1 MDHCAIDVG
10 GKKSQ
15 ICVRN
20 SGGTIQFEGAWETP
34 ALGDHLRQ
42 LPRCR
47 VILETAAES
56 FRIADQARAA
66 GHEVR
71 VVPAT
76 LVRTLGVGARRTK
89 TDKRDARALSEV
101 STRIDLPSVHIPS
114 ARSREWKTM
123 AGVHDA
129 LVSCRTK
136 LINNVRGWLRGQARK
151 PRSGVAETFA
161 ERVRRLGE
169 LPVYITSAEDDRRA
183 LRGDCREREAL
194 RFSHQRRPRLQEADD
209 RAWRRAIDGTA
220 IRRRHRCGHALRQCS
235 QGRGLSR
242 ALAGGEI
249 ELRAPTAPRHHQ
261 SRVRLGEVGADP
273 GGLDSEN
280 VSVAPLQLGSC
291 SSGRRKWRNGAERG
305 LPPWRWRG
313 NSPGFSLRSGVMV
326 PNSRAADRRATQS

>member
-15 ICVRN
+15 ICVRD
-20 SGGTIQFEGAWETP
+20 SGGTIQFEGALETP

-42 LPRCR
+42 LPHCR

-123 AGVHDA
+123 TGVHDA
-129 LVSCRTK
+129 LVSC
-136 LINNVRGWLRGQARK
+136 
-151 PRSGVAETFA
+151 
-161 ERVRRLGE
+161 
-169 LPVYITSAEDDRRA
+169 
-183 LRGDCREREAL
+183 
-194 RFSHQRRPRLQEADD
+194 
-209 RAWRRAIDGTA
+209 
-220 IRRRHRCGHALRQCS
+220 
-235 QGRGLSR
+235 
-242 ALAGGEI
+242 AGI
-249 ELRAPTAPRHHQ
+249 
-261 SRVRLGEVGADP
+261 
-273 GGLDSEN
+273 
-280 VSVAPLQLGSC
+280 PLLHI
-291 SSGRRKWRNGAERG
+291 
-305 LPPWRWRG
+305 
-313 NSPGFSLRSGVMV
+313 
-326 PNSRAADRRATQS
+326 

>member
-10 GKKSQ
+10 GRKSQ
-15 ICVRN
+15 VCIRD
-20 SGGTIQFEGAWETP
+20 SSGTIRFEGALATL

-42 LPRCR
+42 LPHCR

-76 LVRTLGVGARRTK
+76 LVRTLGVGARSTK

-136 LINNVRGWLRGQARK
+136 LINNARGWLRGQARR
-151 PRSGVAETFA
+151 PRSGTAEAFT
-161 ERVRRLGE
+161 ERVRALGE
-169 LPVYITSAEDDRRA
+169 LPVFITAELNAIDALSEEIAASAKRFGA
-183 LRGDCREREAL
+183 LTNADPVCKRLMTVPGVGPSTAL
-194 RFSHQRRPRLQEADD
+194 RFVAALDVVTRFGSAHKAEAYLGLAPGEKSSSERQLRLGITKAGSSSVRWVLIQAAWILRTCCRSPAARKLQLWALEVEKRRGKGVATVALARKLAGILF
-209 RAWRRAIDGTA
+209 ALWRDGT
-220 IRRRHRCGHALRQCS
+220 
-235 QGRGLSR
+235 
-242 ALAGGEI
+242 EFK
-249 ELRAPTAPRHHQ
+249 
-261 SRVRLGEVGADP
+261 
-273 GGLDSEN
+273 
-280 VSVAPLQLGSC
+280 SC
-291 SSGRRKWRNGAERG
+291 
-305 LPPWRWRG
+305 
-313 NSPGFSLRSGVMV
+313 
-326 PNSRAADRRATQS
+326 

>member
-15 ICVRN
+15 ICVRD
-20 SGGTIQFEGAWETP
+20 SGGTIQFEGAWETL

-42 LPRCR
+42 LPHSR

-114 ARSREWKTM
+114 ARSREWKTL

-169 LPVYITSAEDDRRA
+169 LPVYITSELKMIDA
-183 LRGDCREREAL
+183 LSEEIAASAKRFASVTNSDPVCKRLMTVPGVGPSTAL
-194 RFSHQRRPRLQEADD
+194 RFVAALDVVTRFASAHKVEAY
-209 RAWRRAIDGTA
+209 
-220 IRRRHRCGHALRQCS
+220 L
-235 QGRGLSR
+235 GLSP
-242 ALAGGEI
+242 GEKSSS
-249 ELRAPTAPRHHQ
+249 ERQL
-261 SRVRLGEVGADP
+261 RLGITKAGSA
-273 GGLDSEN
+273 
-280 VSVAPLQLGSC
+280 SVRWVLIQAAWILKTCLSRPC
-291 SSGRRKWRNGAERG
+291 S
-305 LPPWRWRG
+305 
-313 NSPGFSLRSGVMV
+313 
-326 PNSRAADRRATQS
+326 